1 MVDGHGVNQQMH
13 VNNVLQVG
21 VVTLFVGPPPPPD
34 MQRSRFLSY
43 MLPQVSVQLVQD
55 KVTDMCFERLIS
67 VSKDIWGKAVASG
80 LCATKDG
87 TKTIYWEDDTFS
99 QENVEAMGRPTHLEE
114 SVTVATPISKRKKRN
129 IHAVQSQ
136 ERRFTRSCLKEEG
149 YRPKPILAVQPK
161 IKKIPRAK
169 LLIGPAEDV
178 PMSKKNHKKKP
189 DDDLGEQQFQQ
200 DIPITPVHVLQRVG
214 RELGIAAEKLT
225 KDQLEADPG
234 VKKNADVNEDTT

>member
-1 MVDGHGVNQQMH
+1 
-13 VNNVLQVG
+13 
-21 VVTLFVGPPPPPD
+21 
-34 MQRSRFLSY
+34 
-43 MLPQVSVQLVQD
+43 
-55 KVTDMCFERLIS
+55 
-67 VSKDIWGKAVASG
+67 
-80 LCATKDG
+80 
-87 TKTIYWEDDTFS
+87 
-99 QENVEAMGRPTHLEE
+99 
-114 SVTVATPISKRKKRN
+114 
-129 IHAVQSQ
+129 
-136 ERRFTRSCLKEEG
+136 
-149 YRPKPILAVQPK
+149 VQPK